1 MENEKSRPVF
11 PRGVIFILSVA
22 LTTCGLAADARS
34 VPHRKPNLVLILAD
48 DLGYGDL
55 GCFGGDLARTPNLD
69 RLAAGGAR
77 LTDFYVNAPVCSPSR
92 ASLLTGRVPQRH
104 GLTNVIETN
113 DHATRL
119 ALDEVLL
126 PQLLRQSGYASG
138 IIGKWHVGEPPPAR
152 PNARGFDYFFGGL
165 LGGMDYFKHSFG
177 SYGHDLWRNQ
187 QEVFRDG
194 EYITGLI
201 GEEADKFITAHR
213 TQPFFLFVSFTAP
226 HTAIDERNRFSQYQA
241 PARLLKPEAPE
252 GEPPGGEMPGGDLN
266 DAVKY
271 RAMVTAL
278 DEVVGRLL
286 AALRGN
292 GLEKNTLV
300 LFLSDNGPDPN
311 PKLVGS
317 AGPLRGSKHTLWEG
331 GIRVPAIAWWP
342 GRIPAGVVRRSYA
355 IGADFFATALAL
367 AGVNK
372 PGDLALDGR
381 DIMPLLVSG
390 APGKSRDL
398 YWSYVRDTLRISRE
412 RALRRGKWKWLN
424 GELYDLETDQG
435 ERRDLAARHPRLAA
449 TLETAWKTWVAQ
461 FPREARRW
469 EGRRPQRAGEK

>member
-1 MENEKSRPVF
+1 MNEPATTLKI
-11 PRGVIFILSVA
+11 GAIFILVVS
-22 LTTCGLAADARS
+22 LTTCGLAA
-34 VPHRKPNLVLILAD
+34 PQRKPNLVLILAD

-55 GCFGGDLARTPNLD
+55 GCFGSGAARTPHLD
-69 RLAAGGAR
+69 RLAARGAR
-77 LTDFYVNAPVCSPSR
+77 VTDFYVNAPVCSPSR
-92 ASLLTGRVPQRH
+92 ASLLTGRGPQRH
-104 GLTNVIETN
+104 GLTNVIET
-113 DHATRL
+113 
-119 ALDEVLL
+119 
-126 PQLLRQSGYASG
+126 
-138 IIGKWHVGEPPPAR
+138 IGH
-152 PNARGFDYFFGGL
+152 
-165 LGGMDYFKHSFG
+165 
-177 SYGHDLWRNQ
+177 
-187 QEVFRDG
+187 
-194 EYITGLI
+194 
-201 GEEADKFITAHR
+201 TAHR

-252 GEPPGGEMPGGDLN
+252 GEPPGGERPGGDLN

-271 RAMVTAL
+271 RAMVTSL
-278 DEVVGRLL
+278 DEAVGRLL

-292 GLEKNTLV
+292 GLEKNTFV

-311 PKLVGS
+311 PRLVGS

-355 IGADFFATALAL
+355 ISADFFATALAL

-372 PGDLALDGR
+372 PGDLTLDGR

-398 YWSYVRDTLRISRE
+398 YWSYIRDTLRISRE
-412 RALRRGKWKWLN
+412 RAVRRGKWKWLN
-424 GELYDLETDQG
+424 GELYDLETDPG

-449 TLETAWKTWVAQ
+449 ALETAWKTWVAQ

-469 EGRRPQRAGEK
+469 EGRSPQRAGEK